1 MNVDSRERTQATGML
16 QIGTDRRSILR
27 TEQKRQK
34 LLKSLHN
41 CDFKEALTMNA
52 ILAVAVTAREVG
64 IIRPAQQ
71 AKLKAELSKPQPV
84 WLEGRYRPN

>member
-1 MNVDSRERTQATGML
+1 ML
-16 QIGTDRRSILR
+16 QIGTGRRTILR
-27 TEQKRQK
+27 KEQKRQK
-34 LLKSLHN
+34 LLKSLHY
-41 CDFKEALTMNA
+41 CDFREALTMNA

-71 AKLKAELSKPQPV
+71 AKMKAELDKSRPV